1 MDVILHLGAH
11 RTGSTTFQEYMTRA
25 QSGDVAYWGPKITR
39 GGLFDGVHGSPVGM
53 RPAIRAKG
61 RIAVQLARAE
71 GLGAKALVISDEN
84 MIGPLRGNLRCAA
97 LYPEIGLRM
106 ARLAA
111 AFGGRITR
119 VVLQVRALDTYWA
132 SVLAFGLSRA
142 IASPTPD
149 LRQRLVHSGRRWQ
162 DVLIDLSCALPEVPI
177 VVTAFEHHV
186 QRPDM
191 LAELATGRDM
201 PTLPARGI
209 WTNRM
214 MDAKRLKSCLHDV
227 GMPDVHTLFDEDGRW
242 RPFSSAERQSLRM
255 RTAADL
261 AWLRAGADGLAEFY
275 EHPMQEPAIRASP
288 AQETIRGSEDNDS
301 QNRHMAH
308 PC

>member
-11 RTGSTTFQEYMTRA
+11 RTGSTTFQDYMTRVQTGA
-25 QSGDVAYWGPKITR
+25 VAYWGPKMTR

-106 ARLAA
+106 ARLAG

-119 VVLQVRALDTYWA
+119 VVLQMRALDTYWA
-132 SVLAFGLSRA
+132 SVLAFGLSRG
-142 IASPTPD
+142 IAVPTWD
-149 LRQRLVHSGRRWQ
+149 LRRRLVASDRRWQ
-162 DVLIDLSCALPEVPI
+162 DVLTDLSCALPDVPI
-177 VVTAFEHHV
+177 AVTAFEHHV
-186 QRPDM
+186 QRPD
-191 LAELATGRDM
+191 LVAELATSRDM
-201 PTLPARGI
+201 PGVPAPGI
-209 WTNRM
+209 WANRM
-214 MDAKRLKSCLHDV
+214 MDTRRLQDCLTDA
-227 GMPDVHTLFDEDGRW
+227 GLPDAGDLFDQDGHW
-242 RPFSSAERQSLRM
+242 RPFSPAERQTLRM

-261 AWLRAGADGLAEFY
+261 AWLRAGADGLAQFCELRT
-275 EHPMQEPAIRASP
+275 QEPAIRAGP
-288 AQETIRGSEDNDS
+288 AQATIRGSEDNDS